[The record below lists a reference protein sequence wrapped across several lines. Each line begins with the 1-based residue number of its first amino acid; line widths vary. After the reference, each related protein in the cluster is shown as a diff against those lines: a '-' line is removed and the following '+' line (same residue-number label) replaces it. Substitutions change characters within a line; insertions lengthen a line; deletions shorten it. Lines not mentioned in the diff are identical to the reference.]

1 MTDGVKGT
9 TFIALSPL
17 FVLFPLSPPP
27 FSQVGLAVFGYEGTP
42 LYYKLLLALC
52 QAWSGS
58 DKPCPAGQTS
68 LALPVSF
75 LVSLTLLLAVSV
87 GCHLGLFFGGSCW
100 GFFIPELD
108 YILFLQSRMDL
119 GICCAFG

>member
-17 FVLFPLSPPP
+17 FVLFPLSPPT
-27 FSQVGLAVFGYEGTP
+27 FSQVGLAVFGYKRTP

-58 DKPCPAGQTS
+58 DKPCPVGQLPGLSDPPVGS
-68 LALPVSF
+68 LCRLPSWIV
-75 LVSLTLLLAVSV
+75 LWWLLL
-87 GCHLGLFFGGSCW
+87 
-100 GFFIPELD
+100 GFFH
-108 YILFLQSRMDL
+108 S
-119 GICCAFG
+119 